1 MIITSRLSPL
11 ASRLENMKRLK
22 DLIVYQK
29 SKELVKSVYKVLE
42 SFPDAERF
50 ALCNQI
56 RRAVVSIPSNIAEG
70 MGRVSD
76 KDQAHFLNIAYG
88 SVMETY
94 AQLDIA
100 HDLGYINDDI
110 FNQLEN
116 DVEEVSK
123 MISVMASLR
132 TISPSSRSN
141 KN

>member
-1 MIITSRLSPL
+1 
-11 ASRLENMKRLK
+11 MKRLK

-29 SKELVKSVYKVLE
+29 SKDLVMSVYGIMD
-42 SFPDAERF
+42 SFPDSERF
-50 ALCNQI
+50 ALSNQI

-100 HDLGYINDDI
+100 HDLGYITDEI
-110 FNQLEN
+110 FNKLES
-116 DVEEVSK
+116 DIEEVSK

-132 TISPSSRSN
+132 TISPSSRS

>member
-1 MIITSRLSPL
+1 
-11 ASRLENMKRLK
+11 MKRLK
-22 DLIVYQK
+22 ELIVYQK

>member
-1 MIITSRLSPL
+1 M
-11 ASRLENMKRLK
+11 LEAKEKKKEESMKRIKNLK
-22 DLIVYQK
+22 VYQK
-29 SKELVKSVYKVLE
+29 SKQLVIDIYKLLE
-42 SFPDAERF
+42 TFPDAERF

-100 HDLGYINDDI
+100 HDLGYINDEI
-110 FNQLEN
+110 FNKLEN

-132 TISPSSRSN
+132 TITPSSRSN

>member
-1 MIITSRLSPL
+1 
-11 ASRLENMKRLK
+11 MKRLK

-29 SKELVKSVYKVLE
+29 SKDLVMSVYGILD
-42 SFPDAERF
+42 SFPDSERF
-50 ALCNQI
+50 ALSNQI

-123 MISVMASLR
+123 MISVIASLR

>member
-1 MIITSRLSPL
+1 
-11 ASRLENMKRLK
+11 MKRIK
-22 DLIVYQK
+22 NLIVYQK
-29 SKELVKSVYKVLE
+29 SKQLVIDIYKLLE
-42 SFPDAERF
+42 TFPDAERF

-100 HDLGYINDDI
+100 HDLGYINDEI
-110 FNQLEN
+110 FNKLEN
-116 DVEEVSK
+116 EIEEVSK

-132 TISPSSRSN
+132 TITPSSRSN

>member
-29 SKELVKSVYKVLE
+29 SKDLVMSVYGIMD
-42 SFPDAERF
+42 SFPDSERF
-50 ALCNQI
+50 ALSNQI

-100 HDLGYINDDI
+100 HDLGYITDEI
-110 FNQLEN
+110 FNKLES
-116 DVEEVSK
+116 DIEEVSK

-132 TISPSSRSN
+132 TISPSSRS